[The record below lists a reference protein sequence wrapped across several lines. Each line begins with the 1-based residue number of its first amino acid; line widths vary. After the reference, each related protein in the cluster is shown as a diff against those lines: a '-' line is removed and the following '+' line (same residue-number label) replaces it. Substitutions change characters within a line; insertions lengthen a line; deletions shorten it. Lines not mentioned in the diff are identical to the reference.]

1 MNMNYE
7 EKARQIQATYRKI
20 MDSRPEAEKLE
31 VDSLLLMSGFLS
43 EIEAAMVKKK
53 ITRKTLAQLIGTSP
67 SYLTQVFRGDK
78 PLNFMT
84 LAKMQKAL
92 NVGFVTRLY
101 YKEEHLPI
109 KQLSKKNGQAERKK
123 KITAKSSNLIE
134 SKIKGLGRAVQLG

>member
-53 ITRKTLAQLIGTSP
+53 ITRKLLAQLIGTSP

-101 YKEEHLPI
+101 YKD
-109 KQLSKKNGQAERKK
+109 KAVSDK
-123 KITAKSSNLIE
+123 KILKSNSNGKSIQIAKFI
-134 SKIKGLGRAVQLG
+134 

>member
-1 MNMNYE
+1 MK
-7 EKARQIQATYRKI
+7 KARQIQATYRKI

-53 ITRKTLAQLIGTSP
+53 ITRKLLAQLIGTSP

-101 YKEEHLPI
+101 YKD
-109 KQLSKKNGQAERKK
+109 KAVSDK
-123 KITAKSSNLIE
+123 KILKSNSNGKSIEIAKFI
-134 SKIKGLGRAVQLG
+134 

>member
-1 MNMNYE
+1 MVMN
-7 EKARQIQATYRKI
+7 KAKKIQATYRKI
-20 MDSRPEAEKLE
+20 MDSRPETEKLE

-53 ITRKTLAQLIGTSP
+53 ITRKMLAQLIGTSP

-101 YKEEHLPI
+101 FKE
-109 KQLSKKNGQAERKK
+109 NR
-123 KITAKSSNLIE
+123 
-134 SKIKGLGRAVQLG
+134 

>member
-20 MDSRPEAEKLE
+20 MDSRPEAEKIE

-53 ITRKTLAQLIGTSP
+53 ITRKLLAQMIGTSP

-101 YKEEHLPI
+101 YKD
-109 KQLSKKNGQAERKK
+109 KAVADKKVLKSNSNGKSIE
-123 KITAKSSNLIE
+123 IAKFI
-134 SKIKGLGRAVQLG
+134 

>member
-1 MNMNYE
+1 MNYE

-53 ITRKTLAQLIGTSP
+53 ITRKLLAQMIGTSP

-101 YKEEHLPI
+101 YKD
-109 KQLSKKNGQAERKK
+109 KAVVDKKVLKSNSNGKSIE
-123 KITAKSSNLIE
+123 IAKFI
-134 SKIKGLGRAVQLG
+134 

>member
-1 MNMNYE
+1 MNYE

-53 ITRKTLAQLIGTSP
+53 ITRKLLAQLIGTSP

-101 YKEEHLPI
+101 YKD
-109 KQLSKKNGQAERKK
+109 KAVSDK
-123 KITAKSSNLIE
+123 KILKSNSNGKSIQIAKFI
-134 SKIKGLGRAVQLG
+134 

>member
-1 MNMNYE
+1 MT
-7 EKARQIQATYRKI
+7 KARQIQATYRKI

-31 VDSLLLMSGFLS
+31 ADSLLLMSGFLS

-53 ITRKTLAQLIGTSP
+53 MTRKLLAQLIGTSP

-101 YKEEHLPI
+101 YKD
-109 KQLSKKNGQAERKK
+109 KAVSDK
-123 KITAKSSNLIE
+123 KILKSNSNGKSIEIAKFI
-134 SKIKGLGRAVQLG
+134 

>member
-1 MNMNYE
+1 MK
-7 EKARQIQATYRKI
+7 KARQIQATYRKI

-53 ITRKTLAQLIGTSP
+53 ITRKLLAQLIGTSP

-101 YKEEHLPI
+101 YKD
-109 KQLSKKNGQAERKK
+109 KAVSDK
-123 KITAKSSNLIE
+123 KILKSNSNGKSIQIAKFI
-134 SKIKGLGRAVQLG
+134 

>member
-1 MNMNYE
+1 MK
-7 EKARQIQATYRKI
+7 KARQIQATYRKI

-53 ITRKTLAQLIGTSP
+53 ITRKLLAQLIGTSP

-78 PLNFMT
+78 PFNFMT

-101 YKEEHLPI
+101 YKD
-109 KQLSKKNGQAERKK
+109 KAVSDK
-123 KITAKSSNLIE
+123 KILKSNSNGKSIEIAKFI
-134 SKIKGLGRAVQLG
+134 

>member
-1 MNMNYE
+1 MNYE

-53 ITRKTLAQLIGTSP
+53 ITRKLLAQLIGTSP

-101 YKEEHLPI
+101 YKD
-109 KQLSKKNGQAERKK
+109 KAVSDK
-123 KITAKSSNLIE
+123 KILKSNSNGKSIEIAKFI
-134 SKIKGLGRAVQLG
+134 

>member
-53 ITRKTLAQLIGTSP
+53 ITRKLLAQLIGTSP

-101 YKEEHLPI
+101 YKD
-109 KQLSKKNGQAERKK
+109 KAVSDK
-123 KITAKSSNLIE
+123 KILKSNSNGKSIEIAKFI
-134 SKIKGLGRAVQLG
+134 

>member
-53 ITRKTLAQLIGTSP
+53 ITRKLLAQLIGTSP

-101 YKEEHLPI
+101 YIDKAV
-109 KQLSKKNGQAERKK
+109 SDK
-123 KITAKSSNLIE
+123 KILKSNSNGKSIEIAKFI
-134 SKIKGLGRAVQLG
+134 

>member
-1 MNMNYE
+1 MT
-7 EKARQIQATYRKI
+7 KARQIQATYRKI

-53 ITRKTLAQLIGTSP
+53 MTRKLLAQLIGTSP

-101 YKEEHLPI
+101 YKD
-109 KQLSKKNGQAERKK
+109 KAVSDK
-123 KITAKSSNLIE
+123 KILKSNSNGKYIEIAKFI
-134 SKIKGLGRAVQLG
+134 

>member
-1 MNMNYE
+1 MT
-7 EKARQIQATYRKI
+7 KARQIQATYRKI

-53 ITRKTLAQLIGTSP
+53 MTRKLLAQLIGTSP

-101 YKEEHLPI
+101 YKD
-109 KQLSKKNGQAERKK
+109 KAVSDK
-123 KITAKSSNLIE
+123 KILKSNSNGKSIEIAKFI
-134 SKIKGLGRAVQLG
+134 